1 MHASII
7 IISLSFFYVPSLWFM
22 YDLSQYC
29 DFLLFSIIYQ
39 NNPEGTQDCVGVNLW
54 LMTEFDFTSLFKSNL
69 SLFPLSPAVIHY
81 STDNKETC
89 ERYQQQCS
97 QNARCTDYSTGFCCH
112 CNSGFYGN
120 GRHCLPNGKTAVKRA
135 VVKATH
141 NMTLFWKY
149 DQHSQYISGDILSVF
164 LFPTHYFKSKH
175 VYFCNAKELVDNILI
190 WYANSKQ
197 LFPVKLGLL
206 LTVPLRASGCNC
218 L

>member
-1 MHASII
+1 MYASII
-7 IISLSFFYVPSLWFM
+7 IISLSFFNALLWFI
-22 YDLSQYC
+22 YYLIQYC

-39 NNPEGTQDCVGVNLW
+39 NNPERTQDCVGVNLW

-81 STDNKETC
+81 FDNKETC
-89 ERYQQQCS
+89 ERYQQRCS
-97 QNARCTDYSTGFCCH
+97 QNARCADYSTGFCCH
-112 CNSGFYGN
+112 CSSGFYGN

-149 DQHSQYISGDILSVF
+149 EQHSQYISGDILPVF
-164 LFPTHYFKSKH
+164 LFPTHYFKSED
-175 VYFCNAKELVDNILI
+175 VYFCNAKEFVDKILI

-206 LTVPLRASGCNC
+206 LTASLASQVAANC

>member
-1 MHASII
+1 MSKYACKYYYYYYYKSVIFLCTIALIHIWFESVLWLPII
-7 IISLSFFYVPSLWFM
+7 QYYLSKH
-22 YDLSQYC
+22 
-29 DFLLFSIIYQ
+29 
-39 NNPEGTQDCVGVNLW
+39 PEGTQDCVGVNLW

-149 DQHSQYISGDILSVF
+149 EQHSQYISGDILSVF

-175 VYFCNAKELVDNILI
+175 VYFCNAKELVDNIFI

-206 LTVPLRASGCNC
+206 LTVPLRA
-218 L
+218 